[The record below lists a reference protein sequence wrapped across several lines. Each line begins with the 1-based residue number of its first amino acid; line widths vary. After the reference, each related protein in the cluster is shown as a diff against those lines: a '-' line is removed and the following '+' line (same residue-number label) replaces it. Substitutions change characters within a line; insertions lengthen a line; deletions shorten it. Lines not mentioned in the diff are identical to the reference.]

1 MIEPAAF
8 VPAVDDTIPN
18 AWTPVAP
25 TLPTGDQSVTA
36 ATPAVSTEFV
46 PHIESPPA
54 IEPEREPTPTPLP
67 IRHEEPVS
75 ARKAPGIPRVSL
87 ELPPDSGLVLIET
100 RSAPTEAAEETELPR
115 PRRVRPPRVTVA
127 DEPLQL
133 VETQKEPTPPA
144 A

>member
-8 VPAVDDTIPN
+8 VPAIDDTIPN

-25 TLPTGDQSVTA
+25 TSPTGGPSVTA
-36 ATPAVSTEFV
+36 ATPAVSTEFA
-46 PHIESPPA
+46 PHIESPSI
-54 IEPEREPTPTPLP
+54 IEPERESTPTPSP

-75 ARKAPGIPRVSL
+75 VRKAPGIPRVSL

-100 RSAPTEAAEETELPR
+100 RSVPTQSAEETELPR